1 MARVLLLALA
11 LLASPALAQEKAKIP
26 QPQYVLRCGAPI
38 PSNTSH
44 EKLAKQ
50 FGAQNVTVEK
60 MHRGDGNF
68 VGRTVLFAND
78 PARRIEIEWLDD
90 GGRTCPVNVQVS
102 GEKNRW
108 TGPFG
113 LRTGLTIQQIERIN
127 GAPFKVLDF
136 GSKTSVFANFRDA
149 KLHRPTPRCAVSATF
164 EFAGTP
170 SAGFL
175 KRLANDEIDSKDPE
189 LLLLKPKVQSY
200 SISYPPEC

>member
-1 MARVLLLALA
+1 MKRIVLALA
-11 LLASPALAQEKAKIP
+11 LLASPVLAQEKAKIP
-26 QPQYVLRCGAPI
+26 QPQYVLRCGPPI

-44 EKLAKQ
+44 EKLAMQ
-50 FGAQNVTVEK
+50 FGAKNVTVEK
-60 MHRGDGNF
+60 MDRGDGNF

-78 PARRIEIEWLDD
+78 PTRRVEIEWLDE
-90 GGRTCPVNVQVS
+90 GGKTCPVNVNVS

-113 LRTGLTIQQIERIN
+113 VRTGMTIRQFERIN
-127 GAPFKVLDF
+127 GAPFKVHDF
-136 GSKTSVFANFRDA
+136 GSKTAVFANFRDG

-164 EFAGTP
+164 ELAESP
-170 SAGFL
+170 PAEFL
-175 KRLANDEIDSKDPE
+175 KRLAADEIDSKDPE